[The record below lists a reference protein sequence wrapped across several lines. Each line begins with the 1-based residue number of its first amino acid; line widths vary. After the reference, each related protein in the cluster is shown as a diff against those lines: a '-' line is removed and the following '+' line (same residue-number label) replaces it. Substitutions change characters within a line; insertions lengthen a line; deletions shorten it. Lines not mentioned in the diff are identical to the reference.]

1 MREYFLFFSFLFPF
15 FSFQNTS
22 VVYTGLLAEI
32 KNSLQT
38 SNLVDFSFSSNNRN
52 KISNIYIYTDE
63 CMRTV

>member
-38 SNLVDFSFSSNNRN
+38 SKNLVDFSFSSNNRN
-52 KISNIYIYTDE
+52 KISNIYIQ
-63 CMRTV
+63 MNV